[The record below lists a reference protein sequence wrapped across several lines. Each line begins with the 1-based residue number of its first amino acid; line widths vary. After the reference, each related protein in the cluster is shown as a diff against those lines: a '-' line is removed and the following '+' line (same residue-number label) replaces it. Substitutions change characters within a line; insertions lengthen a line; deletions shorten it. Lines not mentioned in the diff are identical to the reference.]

1 MTKPKPPS
9 HHGSPLETLLMVL
22 KESRDAAMRLRKASV
37 QREFLIAKHVLSDA
51 YADFQPEDLPV
62 DMQRVQRDFAIT
74 RDRMVDEAC
83 EDIEKAYRITV
94 GVLKIVAERH
104 PSFYE
109 ESAKEAGYD
118 AKKWRGKPL
127 PRVAAPRIVR
137 VLPSLVLLR
146 LSSASMQGMIDTIR
160 KNKDGVSF
168 HHLCER
174 LGLNQKPST
183 RLAAKS
189 FLRFLRKSGHVTM
202 VGTGRGLRY
211 IAGPTLRGLR
221 QKLITQSE
229 AAKD

>member
-1 MTKPKPPS
+1 MSNAKPPS

-22 KESRDAAMRLRKASV
+22 KEGRDAAMRLRKASV
-37 QREFLIAKHVLSDA
+37 QREFLVAKHVLSDA

-62 DMQRVQRDFAIT
+62 DMQRVLRDFTIA

-83 EDIEKAYRITV
+83 EDVEKAYRITV

-104 PSFYE
+104 PAFYE
-109 ESAKEAGYD
+109 ESSKESGYD
-118 AKKWRGKPL
+118 AKSWRGKPL
-127 PRVAAPRIVR
+127 PRVAAPRIAR
-137 VLPSLVLLR
+137 TLPAMVLLR
-146 LSSASMQGMIDTIR
+146 LSSASMQGMVDAIR
-160 KNKDGVSF
+160 KNKEGVSF
-168 HHLCER
+168 HHLCDR

-211 IAGPTLRGLR
+211 VAGPTLRSLR
-221 QKLITQSE
+221 QSLITQSE